1 MNWTQP
7 EADTEYSSPRGGS
20 GRRAGAPRGAR
31 GGLRRTALALGVT
44 GASLLA
50 VAEFTPL
57 LKVRTIAAHPRVVKT
72 LQTGPH
78 HGWAVLVIAVL
89 AALLS
94 LQAWRTGG
102 RAALAL
108 LGVAGLGA
116 LAVALFVDLPDVHST
131 GLVGSPATGLVNAQA
146 HAGVGLYLETLGAIV
161 LLLCAAAGTMLG
173 ARSPSRRQ
181 PPSDAETRGSPTA
194 RDRGLR

>member
-7 EADTEYSSPRGGS
+7 EADIEYSTPHRGSERSADARMGS
-20 GRRAGAPRGAR
+20 RAGR
-31 GGLRRTALALGVT
+31 RRTALALGVT
-44 GASLLA
+44 GSALLA
-50 VAEFTPL
+50 IAEFTPL
-57 LKVRTIAAHPRVVKT
+57 IEVRTIAAHPRVVRT

-78 HGWAVLVIAVL
+78 HGWAVLVIAAL

-108 LGVAGLGA
+108 LAVAGLGA
-116 LAVALFVDLPDVHST
+116 LAVALFIDLPDVHST

-146 HAGVGLYLETLGAIV
+146 HAAAGLYLETLGAVV
-161 LLLCAAAGTMLG
+161 LLVSAATGTLLG
-173 ARSPSRRQ
+173 ARSRPQ
-181 PPSDAETRGSPTA
+181 P
-194 RDRGLR
+194 DRPQT

>member
-1 MNWTQP
+1 MNSTQP
-7 EADTEYSSPRGGS
+7 EADIEYSTPHRSSGGS
-20 GRRAGAPRGAR
+20 AGARMGPR

-44 GASLLA
+44 GSALLA
-50 VAEFTPL
+50 IAEFTPL
-57 LKVRTIAAHPRVVKT
+57 IEVRTIAAQPRLVKT

-108 LGVAGLGA
+108 LGIAGLGA
-116 LAVALFVDLPDVHST
+116 LAVALFIDLPDVHST

-146 HAGVGLYLETLGAIV
+146 HPAVGLYLETLGAVV
-161 LLLCAAAGTMLG
+161 LLVSAATGTLLG
-173 ARSPSRRQ
+173 ARSPWQ
-181 PPSDAETRGSPTA
+181 
-194 RDRGLR
+194 RDRPQT